1 MKKNKLIIKNCPNFY
16 KIIDFEF
23 YEDDYISEKLVK
35 IYKDFIF
42 DINID
47 DKEDIKM
54 IKQMDFV
61 VNKYIED
68 YYFRKEMQRH
78 MTNIRVKRSSN
89 ILKDIVVAIINCF
102 DSYEAGYTR
111 NIYFARWI

>member
-47 DKEDIKM
+47 DKK
-54 IKQMDFV
+54 K
-61 VNKYIED
+61 
-68 YYFRKEMQRH
+68 
-78 MTNIRVKRSSN
+78 
-89 ILKDIVVAIINCF
+89 ILK
-102 DSYEAGYTR
+102 
-111 NIYFARWI
+111 